1 MVVMGCRKEI
11 QIQSSANLCWRN
23 MLIYVFVTSF
33 LLSGTSRAGETS
45 VVPVGLDQSFEQ
57 VQRHFDE
64 GEYNEAV
71 RIAEA
76 IVEGQDKGSGNQS
89 YQRAVAIHNL
99 AVLQQL
105 TANLTQSEQNFKRS
119 ISMIEAVRGVFSPLM
134 IPSLNHLAIL
144 CYQTDRLSE
153 SLDLLR
159 RSQHIT
165 QRSHGVYSLDQL
177 ETLDWISKVLVAS
190 RESLQAD
197 VQERFYYKIHEENFG
212 KLDPRTVPAMSRLG
226 DWLQSSGQYREAL
239 RVYRRAISVIEQDD
253 SSSELRVL
261 PLLNEISSNLYL
273 MGVCC
278 PEKPLQRVVDIV
290 VADPTTDRI
299 DEVEAMIRL
308 ADMYLL
314 RAHSRKASK
323 LYKRAWNRMIGANSS
338 AGLIDADPSRLGFND
353 PSPLGLVGASAV
365 VEAYQKMKH
374 RGAPLSLTA
383 ELIHVELRD
392 PGQRGFSTAA
402 SVDSL
407 DRVLIGSPM
416 PLCYS
421 HVVNLVPR
429 RRRDEIP
436 SYYMDLDFSVDSNGR
451 VVSIKVDSSNTPW
464 RLIGY
469 VKNLLRSIRYRPRME
484 NGEPVTTDHVVLRQT
499 FAAMAS
505 GSADGDAEFSA
516 SATIRGCSMVAGID

>member
-1 MVVMGCRKEI
+1 
-11 QIQSSANLCWRN
+11 
-23 MLIYVFVTSF
+23 MLVTILVTSC
-33 LLSGTSRAGETS
+33 LLSGTSRADETNL
-45 VVPVGLDQSFEQ
+45 VPVRLNQSFEQ
-57 VQRHFDE
+57 LQGFFEKGAYDE
-64 GEYNEAV
+64 AL

-76 IVEGQDKGSGNQS
+76 IVEDHNGSGNQS

-105 TANLTQSEQNFKRS
+105 TDNLTQSEQNFKHS

-144 CYQTDRLSE
+144 CYRTDRLSE

-165 QRSHGVYSLDQL
+165 QRSDGVYSLDQL
-177 ETLDWISKVLVAS
+177 ETLNWISKVLVAS

-197 VQERFYYKIHEENFG
+197 VQEKFYYKIHEANFG

-226 DWLQSSGQYREAL
+226 DWLQRSGQYREAL
-239 RVYRRAISVIEQDD
+239 KIYRRAISVIEQDN
-253 SSSELRVL
+253 SSSQLQVL
-261 PLLNEISSNLYL
+261 PLLKEISSNLYL

-278 PEKPLQRVVDIV
+278 PEKPLQRAMDIV

-299 DEVEAMIRL
+299 DEVKAMIRL
-308 ADMYLL
+308 ADMYMLG
-314 RAHSRKASK
+314 AHTRKARK
-323 LYKRAWNRMIGANSS
+323 VYKRAWKRMIGANSLT
-338 AGLIDADPSRLGFND
+338 GPIGADPSRLGFND

-365 VEAYQKMKH
+365 VEAYQKVKH
-374 RGAPLSLTA
+374 SGAPPSLTA
-383 ELIHVELRD
+383 QIIQVELTD
-392 PGQRGFSTAA
+392 PGHQGLSIAA

-407 DRVLIGSPM
+407 DRILIGSPM

-429 RRRDEIP
+429 RRRDEI
-436 SYYMDLDFSVDSNGR
+436 SNYYMDLDFSVDPKGR
-451 VVSIKVDSSNTPW
+451 VVSIKVHDSNTPW

-469 VKNLLRSIRYRPRME
+469 VKHLLRSIRYRPRME

-499 FAAMAS
+499 FAATAS
-505 GSADGDAEFSA
+505 GSADGEVEFSTA
-516 SATIRGCSMVAGID
+516 ATIRGCSMVAAID